1 MHMILI
7 IGGAYQGKMTFAEQ
21 LLKEQKKNGKAG
33 SIFPQF
39 HMWVKAHMKADANDR
54 INENVNSNE
63 KNDKLEKE
71 LREKL
76 AQEPDM
82 IIVSNELG
90 GGVVP
95 MDAFDRA
102 WRERTGRLTCALAVQ
117 AEAVYRV
124 TCGIGTR
131 IK

>member
-1 MHMILI
+1 MILI
-7 IGGAYQGKMTFAEQ
+7 IGGAYQGKMAFAEQ
-21 LLKEQKKNGKAG
+21 LLEQQKKNGKTG

-39 HMWVKAHMKADANDR
+39 HMWVKAHMELDANDK

-76 AQEPDM
+76 AQEPDT
-82 IIVSNELG
+82 IIVCNELG
-90 GGVVP
+90 CGVVP

-102 WRERTGRLTCALAVQ
+102 WRERTGRLTCALAAQ

>member
-1 MHMILI
+1 MILI
-7 IGGAYQGKMTFAEQ
+7 IGGAYQGKMAFAEQ
-21 LLKEQKKNGKAG
+21 LLEQQKKNGKTG
-33 SIFPQF
+33 SVFPQF
-39 HMWVKAHMKADANDR
+39 HMWVKAHMELDANDK

-76 AQEPDM
+76 AQEPDT
-82 IIVSNELG
+82 IIVCNELG
-90 GGVVP
+90 CGVVP

-102 WRERTGRLTCALAVQ
+102 WRERTGRLTCALAAQ

>member
-7 IGGAYQGKMTFAEQ
+7 IGGAYQGKMSFAEK
-21 LLKEQKKNGKAG
+21 LLEEQKKNGKAG

-39 HMWVKAHMKADANDR
+39 HMWVKAHMKADANNKITKS
-54 INENVNSNE
+54 INSDK

-76 AQEPDM
+76 SQEPDT
-82 IIVSNELG
+82 IIVCNELG
-90 GGVVP
+90 CGVVP

-102 WRERTGRLTCALAVQ
+102 WRERTGRLTCVLAAQ

>member
-1 MHMILI
+1 MILI
-7 IGGAYQGKMTFAEQ
+7 IGGAYQGKMAFAEQ
-21 LLKEQKKNGKAG
+21 LLEEQKKNGEAG

-39 HMWVKAHMKADANDR
+39 HMWVKAHMEADANDK
-54 INENVNSNE
+54 ISEHVNSNE

-76 AQEPDM
+76 VQEPDT
-82 IIVSNELG
+82 IIVCNELG
-90 GGVVP
+90 CGVVP

-102 WRERTGRLTCALAVQ
+102 WRERTGRLTCALAAQ

>member
-1 MHMILI
+1 MILI
-7 IGGAYQGKMTFAEQ
+7 IGGAYQGKMAFAEQ
-21 LLKEQKKNGKAG
+21 LLEQQKKNGKTG

-39 HMWVKAHMKADANDR
+39 HMWVKAHMELDANDK

-76 AQEPDM
+76 AQESDT
-82 IIVSNELG
+82 IIVCNELG
-90 GGVVP
+90 CGVVP

-102 WRERTGRLTCALAVQ
+102 WRERTGRLTCALAAQ

>member
-1 MHMILI
+1 MILI
-7 IGGAYQGKMTFAEQ
+7 IGGAYQGKMAFAEQ
-21 LLKEQKKNGKAG
+21 LLEEQKKNGKTG

-39 HMWVKAHMKADANDR
+39 HMWVKAHMEADANDK
-54 INENVNSNE
+54 ISETANSNE

-76 AQEPDM
+76 AQEPDT
-82 IIVSNELG
+82 IIVCNELG
-90 GGVVP
+90 CGIVP

-102 WRERTGRLTCALAVQ
+102 WRERTGRLTCALAAQ
-117 AEAVYRV
+117 ADAVYRV

>member
-1 MHMILI
+1 MILI
-7 IGGAYQGKMTFAEQ
+7 IGGAYQGKMAFAEQ
-21 LLKEQKKNGKAG
+21 LLEEQKKNGKAG

-39 HMWVKAHMKADANDR
+39 HMWVKEHMMADAND
-54 INENVNSNE
+54 ISETANSNE

-82 IIVSNELG
+82 IIVCNELG
-90 GGVVP
+90 CGVVP

-102 WRERTGRLTCALAVQ
+102 WRERTGRLTCALAAQ

>member
-1 MHMILI
+1 MILSI
-7 IGGAYQGKMTFAEQ
+7 CGAYQGKMAFAEQ
-21 LLKEQKKNGKAG
+21 LLEQQKKNGKTG

-39 HMWVKAHMKADANDR
+39 HMWVKAHMELDANDK

-76 AQEPDM
+76 AQEPDT
-82 IIVSNELG
+82 IIVCNELG
-90 GGVVP
+90 CGVVP

-102 WRERTGRLTCALAVQ
+102 WRERTGRLTCALAAQ

>member
-1 MHMILI
+1 MILI
-7 IGGAYQGKMTFAEQ
+7 IGGAYQGKMAFAEQ
-21 LLKEQKKNGKAG
+21 LLEEQKKNGKSG

-39 HMWVKAHMKADANDR
+39 HMWVKAHMEADAKDK
-54 INENVNSNE
+54 ISETANSNE

-76 AQEPDM
+76 AQEPDT
-82 IIVSNELG
+82 IIVCNELG
-90 GGVVP
+90 CGVVP

-102 WRERTGRLTCALAVQ
+102 WRERTGRLTCALAAQ

>member
-1 MHMILI
+1 MILI
-7 IGGAYQGKMTFAEQ
+7 IGGAYQGKMAFAEQ
-21 LLKEQKKNGKAG
+21 LLEQQKKNGKTG

-39 HMWVKAHMKADANDR
+39 HMWVKAHMELDENDK

-76 AQEPDM
+76 AQEPDT
-82 IIVSNELG
+82 IIVCNELG
-90 GGVVP
+90 CGVVP

-102 WRERTGRLTCALAVQ
+102 WRERTGRLTCALAAQ

>member
-1 MHMILI
+1 MILI
-7 IGGAYQGKMTFAEQ
+7 IGGAYQGKMAFAEQ
-21 LLKEQKKNGKAG
+21 LLEEQKKNGKAG

-39 HMWVKAHMKADANDR
+39 HMWVKAHMESDVNDK
-54 INENVNSNE
+54 ITETANSNE

-76 AQEPDM
+76 AQEPDT
-82 IIVSNELG
+82 IIVCNELG
-90 GGVVP
+90 CGVVP

-102 WRERTGRLTCALAVQ
+102 WRERTGRLTCALAAQ